1 MTDQRSTASGTI
13 EVAQW
18 SPVPYDTAQSSPTLV
33 RIDVVE
39 AFHGDIEGEG
49 RAQMLQC
56 LRPDGSA
63 TFVGLERVTGAV
75 AGRQGTFV
83 LQDAGTLD
91 ATGRVDG
98 TWTVVA
104 GSGTDELA
112 GLRGEGGFTAALGEH
127 AVIHLDYWFE

>member
-1 MTDQRSTASGTI
+1 MSEHTTRATGTI

-18 SPVPYDTAQSSPTLV
+18 SPTAYDTLEDGPTLV

-39 AFHGDIEGEG
+39 TFHGDIDGEG
-49 RAQMLQC
+49 CAQLLQA
-56 LRPDGSA
+56 LHPDGSA
-63 TFVGLERVTGAV
+63 SFVGLERVTGTV

-91 ATGRVDG
+91 ATGRVEG

-104 GSGTDELA
+104 GSATGGLA
-112 GLRGEGGFTAALGEH
+112 GLRGRGGFTAALGEH
-127 AVIHLDYWFE
+127 ATIHLDHWFE